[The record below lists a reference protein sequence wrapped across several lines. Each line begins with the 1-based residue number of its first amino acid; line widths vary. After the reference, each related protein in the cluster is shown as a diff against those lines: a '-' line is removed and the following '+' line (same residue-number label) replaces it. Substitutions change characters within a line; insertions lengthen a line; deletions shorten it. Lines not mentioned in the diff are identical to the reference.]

1 MLRRTDLEN
10 CVVEIVD
17 TLLQDTPFAY
27 LLKLDEEHFLSY
39 STSAQEDSSVAS
51 NVYLYNIDGS
61 KSLLISE
68 NYVAYPEADDEG
80 ILIEQLLLSGDR
92 LCGIGRR
99 NVNGETKYYAYYY
112 TLEGEY
118 IVMSEL
124 SGLDK
129 ILGTTSM
136 YDVELNG
143 RYLVFRSYDSMTS
156 YVCEITDRGIRV
168 IAKGTYL
175 SLCYGVTD
183 EYIFFTK
190 SHTQLDPP
198 EVVLYILK
206 TETGEIVKVNFPL
219 PFEKAYISSLMSTS
233 EGGIRLYLCDE
244 ESVNVMEAYYYYLTD
259 ETIASKVADLF

>member
-1 MLRRTDLEN
+1 M
-10 CVVEIVD
+10 VEIVD

-156 YVCEITDRGIRV
+156 YVCEITAQGIRV
-168 IAKGTYL
+168 IAKGYCL
-175 SLCYGVTD
+175 SVFYGVSD

-190 SHTQLDPP
+190 SYTRLDPP
-198 EVVLYILK
+198 EVGLYILK